1 MQTDTVHE
9 LVRKAESFLWREL
22 PPTAPWWERTG
33 MRTLQILFALLRDFA
48 EGHLSL
54 RAMSLV
60 YYTVIAFVPLLA
72 LTFAVLKGLGVH
84 NAMEPALLS
93 ILQPFLGEYATQVT
107 TNLVGFVDN
116 VRVDVLSVVSLG
128 VLLYTVLTMMQ
139 RIELSF
145 NFIWSV
151 RQPRTL
157 AHRVSEYLF
166 AVIVSPLLIL
176 LSVGIA
182 SYVNTNLFVR
192 FLDGLAFG
200 AFILQIIA
208 TVMPFLFMSLAF
220 AFAFSFIPN
229 TRVQFSSAFIG
240 GLVTTVAWKLMGWVF
255 QNFIT
260 VYSANAII
268 YAAFFALI
276 LLMLFIYLGW
286 LMLLIGSSVAFYHQ
300 HPAKIRTGRK
310 PLQLSLRMQ
319 EELSLTVAY
328 LIVKRFQSGM
338 QPWSADEL
346 QAYTQLSTPV
356 VESSLQ
362 TLRDI
367 GFISA
372 TGDSPRR
379 YLPVTSVEH
388 FRLTELRQ
396 RLREFAIDQLEL
408 RYVSAEQRQ
417 VHDFL
422 LQSEKAVDAQCGQIT
437 FSELASLSSLSCD
450 PCVPPAGGS
459 NEENNPVADNNP
471 VHGDDLASNP
481 PAGDRS

>member
-1 MQTDTVHE
+1 MQIEAVQE
-9 LVRKAESFLWREL
+9 LINKAENFLWREV
-22 PPTAPWWERTG
+22 PSTAPWVERTG
-33 MRTLQILFALLRDFA
+33 MRTLQITYALLRDLA

-93 ILQPFLGEYATQVT
+93 VLQPFLGEYATQVT
-107 TNLVGFVDN
+107 TNLVSFVDN

-151 RQPRTL
+151 NRPRTL

-182 SYVNTNLFVR
+182 SYVSTNVFVR
-192 FLDGLAFG
+192 FLENLAFG
-200 AFILQIIA
+200 AFLLQIIA

-229 TRVQFSSAFIG
+229 TRVQFGSAFLG
-240 GLVTTVAWKLMGWVF
+240 GVVTAVAWKIMGWVF

-268 YAAFFALI
+268 YAAFFAII

-286 LMLLIGSSVAFYHQ
+286 LMLLIGSSVAYYHQ
-300 HPAKIRTGRK
+300 HPAKMRTGRK

-319 EELSLTVAY
+319 EELGLTVAY
-328 LIVKRFQSGM
+328 LIAKRFQKGM

-346 QAYTQLSTPV
+346 QAYTQLSSPV
-356 VESSLQ
+356 LESTLEVLQ
-362 TLRDI
+362 DI
-367 GFISA
+367 GFISP
-372 TGDSPRR
+372 TEDSPRR
-379 YLPVTSVEH
+379 YLPVSSVANQS
-388 FRLTELRQ
+388 LCDVRQ
-396 RLREFAIDQLEL
+396 QLREHAIDDLDIK
-408 RYVSAEQRQ
+408 RVSAEQRQ
-417 VHDFL
+417 IHQFL
-422 LQSEKAVDAQCGQIT
+422 LQGEAALCDQCGSTT
-437 FSELASLSSLSCD
+437 FATFIEQAPEGCEQPGAAPECVDTEPLPD
-450 PCVPPAGGS
+450 P
-459 NEENNPVADNNP
+459 NE
-471 VHGDDLASNP
+471 SR
-481 PAGDRS
+481 RSA

>member
-1 MQTDTVHE
+1 MQIEIVQD
-9 LVRKAESFLWREL
+9 LVTKAENFLWRDV

-33 MRTLQILFALLRDFA
+33 MQALQITYALLRDLA

-93 ILQPFLGEYATQVT
+93 VLEPFLGDYAIQVT
-107 TNLVGFVDN
+107 SNLVSFVDN

-151 RQPRTL
+151 NRPRTL

-182 SYVNTNLFVR
+182 SYVNTNVFVR
-192 FLDGLAFG
+192 FLEALAFG
-200 AFILQIIA
+200 AFLLHVIA
-208 TVMPFLFMSLAF
+208 LVMPFVFMSLAF

-229 TRVQFSSAFIG
+229 TRVKFGSAFLG
-240 GLVTTVAWKLMGWVF
+240 GVVTTIAWKLMGWVF

-268 YAAFFALI
+268 YAAFFAVI

-300 HPAKIRTGRK
+300 HPAKIQTGRK

-319 EELSLTVAY
+319 EELGLTIAY
-328 LIVKRFQSGM
+328 LIAKRFQSAQ

-356 VESSLQ
+356 VESTLQ
-362 TLRDI
+362 GLQDI
-367 GFISA
+367 GFIS
-372 TGDSPRR
+372 TTDDSPRR
-379 YLPVTSVEH
+379 YLPVTSVENSSVS
-388 FRLTELRQ
+388 ELRQ
-396 RLREFAIDQLEL
+396 RLREFAVDDLGL
-408 RYVSAEQRQ
+408 KRVSAEQRQ
-417 VHDFL
+417 VHEFL
-422 LQSEKAVDAQCGQIT
+422 MDSERAVQDQCGAMT
-437 FSELASLSSLSCD
+437 FSEFAAQSYKSCQEPASGANSSNQS
-450 PCVPPAGGS
+450 
-459 NEENNPVADNNP
+459 
-471 VHGDDLASNP
+471 
-481 PAGDRS
+481 DRIRTNQKP